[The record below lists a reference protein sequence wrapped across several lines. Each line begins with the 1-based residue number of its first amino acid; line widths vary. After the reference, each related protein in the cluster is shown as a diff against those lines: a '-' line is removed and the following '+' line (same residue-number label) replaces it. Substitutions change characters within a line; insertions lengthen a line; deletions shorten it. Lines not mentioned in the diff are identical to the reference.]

1 MAQRKK
7 TQLGGKKCS
16 KFTHKISK
24 QSTGFTLLF
33 FLTRLENRYSCKYIL
48 HCGSLIW
55 FRTAFTLFNSGKQFL
70 MITSKPF
77 KTVISNGLE
86 QIPFLVRTI
95 SDCSFGLPS
104 LSCNL
109 ARVVFSHTDVNWIQ
123 TRPGW
128 ESRRSLDYS
137 DPWH

>member
-24 QSTGFTLLF
+24 QSTDFTLLF

-48 HCGSLIW
+48 HCSSLIW

-70 MITSKPF
+70 IITSKPF

-95 SDCSFGLPS
+95 SDCSFGLQS
-104 LSCNL
+104 LSL
-109 ARVVFSHTDVNWIQ
+109 ISLELFSLTQ
-123 TRPGW
+123 TLTGSKPGQV
-128 ESRRSLDYS
+128 ENRED
-137 DPWH
+137 H